1 MYPEKV
7 ILLLVLGSLASRVC
21 LASKHLAVFSNACNR
36 NTPEEEEVS
45 STPNSGHRSSHPELI
60 DTKMN
65 PLSVPRTLARN
76 LNPIGLVSPPRFFI

>member
-45 STPNSGHRSSHPELI
+45 STPNSGHRSFHPELI

-65 PLSVPRTLARN
+65 PLSVPRTFAPSISRQ
-76 LNPIGLVSPPRFFI
+76 SSAH